1 MEKACVYGELGG
13 EIEVRETAVILPGVM
28 IDNPTSDVIH
38 IGPDDIAIE
47 RKFKR
52 ESSLLTPPPG
62 FQPKQRSAIKK
73 RHRGE
78 ER

>member
-1 MEKACVYGELGG
+1 MVMEGATVYGELGG
-13 EIEVRETAVILPGVM
+13 EIEVRETAVILPGVT

-52 ESSLLTPPPG
+52 ESPALTPPPG
-62 FQPKQRSAIKK
+62 FQPKSAH
-73 RHRGE
+73 HRQKAPSG
-78 ER
+78 

>member
-1 MEKACVYGELGG
+1 M
-13 EIEVRETAVILPGVM
+13 RETAVILPGVT

-47 RKFKR
+47 RNFKR
-52 ESSLLTPPPG
+52 ESPTLTPPPG
-62 FQPKQRSAIKK
+62 FQPKQHITAKK

>member
-1 MEKACVYGELGG
+1 MRTYYLYKFHFYGAL
-13 EIEVRETAVILPGVM
+13 
-28 IDNPTSDVIH
+28 H

-47 RKFKR
+47 RRFKR
-52 ESSLLTPPPG
+52 ESPILTPPPG
-62 FQPKQRSAIKK
+62 FQPKQKTTVKK